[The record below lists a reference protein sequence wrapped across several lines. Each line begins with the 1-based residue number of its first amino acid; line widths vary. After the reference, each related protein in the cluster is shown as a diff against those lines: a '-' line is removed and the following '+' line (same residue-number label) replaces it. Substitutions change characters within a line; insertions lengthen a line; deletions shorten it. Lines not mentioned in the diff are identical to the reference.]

1 MTRSGLFTI
10 LFTCL
15 IGAGQA
21 DAQDIAAGEALY
33 QSVCRNCHG
42 PKAQGLAS
50 YPKLSDKDATFLEVR
65 LEQYRAGE
73 RIGPN
78 SPLMIPHARDLTDDD
93 IANLTGYITTAF
105 Q

>member
-1 MTRSGLFTI
+1 MTPRAVFTI
-10 LFTCL
+10 ICISLSA
-15 IGAGQA
+15 AGQA
-21 DAQDIAAGEALY
+21 GAQDIAAGEALY

-50 YPKLSDKDATFLEVR
+50 YPKLSDKDATFLQIR